1 MTLAVHPLG
10 ERIPIRMW
18 FKRTG
23 MYALSI
29 ILSGAFF
36 GFLFT
41 DVFFLLGVLLPDPVK
56 VSLLSGL
63 VLLYALHELR
73 FLKLK
78 IPQRRWQIP
87 GSWVSRRNGMDM
99 VVWGVILG
107 AGIFTYIPHSSFYIL
122 YLFLGFFLNPLYGIL
137 LGALYGFSRMIPSL
151 ILGIVPY
158 VTRYNR
164 SLDLALSRTVTD
176 LSRGLNFVVL
186 AITFFYLI
194 FQL

>member
-1 MTLAVHPLG
+1 VTLAVHPLG
-10 ERIPIRMW
+10 ERIPIHLW
-18 FKRTG
+18 LKRTAI
-23 MYALSI
+23 YALSI

-36 GFLFT
+36 GFLIT
-41 DVFFLLGVLLPDPVK
+41 DGFFILGVLLPAPVK
-56 VSLLSGL
+56 VFLLSSL
-63 VLLYALHELR
+63 VFLSALHELR

-78 IPQRRWQIP
+78 IPQWRWQIP
-87 GSWVSRRNGMDM
+87 GSWVSQRDGMDM

-107 AGIFTYIPHSSFYIL
+107 AGIFTYIPHTSFYIL
-122 YLFLGFFLNPLYGIL
+122 YLFLGFFLNPLYGAL

-158 VTRYNR
+158 VTKHNR
-164 SLDLALSRTVTD
+164 SLDIALSRTVAY
-176 LSRGLNFVVL
+176 LNRGLNFVVL